1 MRLPKFI
8 DFRGFLSFLILHELN
23 KKRLC
28 GDELAY
34 SIGNRK
40 AGKLTP
46 GTIYPALKK
55 LRKAKL
61 VYIRQTGRKKNYY
74 LTKKGKEEL
83 RITYKLFGNIFCG
96 LKNKIKD
103 SRIA

>member
-1 MRLPKFI
+1 MKLPKVI

-23 KKRLC
+23 GKRLC
-28 GDELAY
+28 GDELAKI
-34 SIGNRK
+34 IGSRK

-61 VYIRQTGRKKNYY
+61 VYVRQTGRKKNYY
-74 LTKKGKEEL
+74 LTKRGKKEL
-83 RITYKLFGNIFCG
+83 RITYRLFGNIFCG

-103 SRIA
+103 SRTA